1 LNHSLMINKIH
12 PTERGKMDTKEREL
26 IDQAKA
32 KLVVKAKES
41 KSKAKI
47 VEALDPVLAN
57 ELLAKR
63 SSVYD
68 AKKRLEAELAE
79 IDAIVKDM
87 IGSSDELHIHGS
99 KVASIARWRETALI
113 TDKVKE
119 TFPLVEYPELYKAT
133 GKSRLTIH

>member
-1 LNHSLMINKIH
+1 MN
-12 PTERGKMDTKEREL
+12 TKDREL

-32 KLVVKAKES
+32 ALVAKPKES
-41 KSKAKI
+41 KSKVKV
-47 VEALDPVLAN
+47 VEPADPTLAN

-79 IDAIVKDM
+79 IDAIIKDM
-87 IGSSDELHIHGS
+87 IGTNDELQIHGS
-99 KVASIARWRETALI
+99 KVASIARWRETSLI

-119 TFPLVEYPELYKAT
+119 TFPLVDYPELYKAT